1 MKALSSFLTH
11 SAYKLR
17 ISSLEMSAAARSGHP
32 SSCLSAADIVSVLFF
47 YAMRFDPDNFENPDN
62 DRFILSKGHASALL
76 YAVWKELGK
85 LTAEDL
91 LAYRQFD
98 SVLEGHPTFR
108 FPFTEAATG
117 ALGTGLSIALG
128 QALSARVGHKKYTV
142 YVLLGDGEMAEG
154 ANWEAIQLAQHY
166 QADNLVAIVDYNR
179 LAQSGP
185 VMLHDDIQRFK
196 SIMEAHGW
204 QTQLVDGHS
213 VDALM
218 VAYDRTKERAKK
230 PHMIIA
236 QTIKGYGIDFV
247 QNRLDF
253 HGKALVGQEFM
264 LALDELKKNFFIESK
279 PVDFVWKP
287 QLPQPMVHNFLAEE
301 PTEELELKQVMGT
314 IATRKAYGIA
324 LAQLGNQY
332 QRIVCFDADVKNSTY
347 AELFEKQHPQRFVQC
362 YVAEQNMVGMAIG
375 FARRGYVPFVAT
387 FAAFFSRAHDHIRMA
402 AIGKSPLRLVG
413 SHAGVSIGQDGPS
426 QMGLEDIALMSC
438 LPNSVILYP
447 SDGISAMRLTG
458 LMVQYDAGISY
469 LRTTR
474 AVTPQL
480 YSQDQVFTI
489 GGSNILRQSTQDR
502 VCIIAAGITVFEA
515 LKAYEYCKNLLT
527 PIMIAVIDC
536 YSIKPLDV
544 DTIISVARGC
554 YDKIITVEDHYMQGG
569 LGQSISAAVINTGMY
584 VKSLAVTE
592 LPRSGSS
599 EKLLAWAKI
608 DAAAIIEAVLDCV

>member
-1 MKALSSFLTH
+1 MRADRSFLAH
-11 SAYKLR
+11 IAYKLR
-17 ISSLEMSAAARSGHP
+17 VSSLEMSAVAQSGHP

-47 YAMRFDPDNFENPDN
+47 YAMRFDPDNFEHPDN

-85 LTAEDL
+85 LTPQDL
-91 LAYRQFD
+91 LTYRQFD

-117 ALGTGLSIALG
+117 ALGTGLSVALG
-128 QALSARVGHKKYTV
+128 QALAARVAQRNYTV

-154 ANWEAIQLAQHY
+154 ANWEAIQLAYHY
-166 QADNLVAIVDYNR
+166 QVDNLVAIVDYNR

-185 VMLHDDIQRFK
+185 VMLHDDVERFK
-196 SIMEAHGW
+196 TIMEAHGW

-218 VAYDRTKERAKK
+218 SACERARERANK

-247 QNRLDF
+247 QNRFNF
-253 HGKALVGQEFM
+253 HGKALVGQE
-264 LALDELKKNFFIESK
+264 LALARDELKKNFFIESK

-287 QLPQPMVHNFLAEE
+287 QLPSKMSRNYVSQKSIKALLLNQAVGE
-301 PTEELELKQVMGT
+301 
-314 IATRKAYGIA
+314 IATRKAYGIV
-324 LAQLGNQY
+324 LAQLGTQDE
-332 QRIVCFDADVKNSTY
+332 RIVCLDADVKNSTY
-347 AELFEKQHPQRFVQC
+347 AELFEQQHPQRFVQC

-375 FARRGYVPFVAT
+375 FARRGFIPFVST

-426 QMGLEDIALMSC
+426 QMGLEDIALISA
-438 LPNSVILYP
+438 LPESVILYP
-447 SDGISAMRLTG
+447 SDGMSAMRLTA
-458 LMVQYDAGISY
+458 LMVEYNAGISY

-474 AVTPQL
+474 AATPQL
-480 YSQDQVFTI
+480 YAQDKVFTI
-489 GGSNILRQSTQDR
+489 GGSNVLRQSTHDR
-502 VCIIAAGITVFEA
+502 VCVLAAGITVFEA
-515 LKAYEYCKNLLT
+515 LKAYEHCKNLLT
-527 PIMIAVIDC
+527 PIMISVIDC
-536 YSIKPLDV
+536 YSIKPLDL
-544 DTIISVARGC
+544 DTIITVARASC
-554 YDKIITVEDHYMQGG
+554 SKIITVEDHYAQGG
-569 LGQSISAAVINTGMY
+569 LGQLVSAAIINTGMY
-584 VKSLAVTE
+584 VKNLAVNQ
-592 LPRSGSS
+592 LPRSGSP

-608 DAAAIIEAVLDCV
+608 DAAAIIEAVLDCA